1 MATFGAKL
9 KAIRLSRDMSQE
21 DIANLLNTTKQ
32 TISRYETE
40 VNSPRLDSVAEIAK
54 RLNIDMTLLI
64 NKKYSV
70 NDVLK
75 KAFSKK
81 QEDNAESQNFVA
93 LPSDP
98 NCQRL
103 AKAYNAINGEG
114 QGKVADY
121 AEDLDESG
129 RYKRQDDILP
139 LSEDIGAYIMT
150 IGSAAAGSGY
160 ENMDDLENYRLIMT
174 TEVPEHDFVLDVE
187 GDSMFPTIYDGD
199 VAFVSKTF
207 DNVSHR
213 IYALSLDGKTVI
225 KRLVFGVGELILISD
240 NPEYDER
247 ILSGTALES
256 VRIEGE
262 VVGWE
267 TPVK

>member
-1 MATFGAKL
+1 MDIGEKLRQLRLSANMTLDEVGAKVGV
-9 KAIRLSRDMSQE
+9 
-21 DIANLLNTTKQ
+21 TKQ
-32 TISRYETE
+32 TLYKYEAGIVTNIPISNIEK
-40 VNSPRLDSVAEIAK
+40 LAK
-54 RLNIDMTLLI
+54 TFDVPPAFIMGWDEKTTSKNI
-64 NKKYSV
+64 
-70 NDVLK
+70 
-75 KAFSKK
+75 
-81 QEDNAESQNFVA
+81 VA

-98 NCQRL
+98 NRKRL

-207 DNVSHR
+207 DSVSHR

-225 KRLVFGVGELILISD
+225 KRLVFGVDELTLISD

-247 ILSGTALES
+247 ILSGTELES

-267 TPVK
+267 TPVI

>member
-1 MATFGAKL
+1 MASFPERL
-9 KAIRLSRDMSQE
+9 KQLRLGLDMSQSDLARSISVSTSTIGMYE
-21 DIANLLNTTKQ
+21 QGRRMPTYEGLEEIADFFNVDLDYLMGKSDKTTLLDPTRLIN
-32 TISRYETE
+32 
-40 VNSPRLDSVAEIAK
+40 VNNVEGLKKRLDLAYVKLNREGRTKLVEQGEMLVATGQFK
-54 RLNIDMTLLI
+54 
-64 NKKYSV
+64 
-70 NDVLK
+70 
-75 KAFSKK
+75 
-81 QEDNAESQNFVA
+81 
-93 LPSDP
+93 SD
-98 NCQRL
+98 
-103 AKAYNAINGEG
+103 E
-114 QGKVADY
+114 
-121 AEDLDESG
+121 
-129 RYKRQDDILP
+129 ILP
-139 LSEDIGAYIMT
+139 FSEDIGAYIMT

-199 VAFVSKTF
+199 VAFVSKSF

-213 IYALSLDGKTVI
+213 IYALTYDDKTVI
-225 KRLVFGVGELILISD
+225 KRLVFGDGELTLISD

-267 TPVK
+267 TPVI